1 MVPDLLAVHSGQ
13 GSDVLPA
20 LKEARKMLKNT
31 SRNSRNFLILHS
43 NGVWKT
49 KSSDIKRF
57 SIDLSENF
65 INTVMIS
72 IDEKYGNKTNF
83 FQSFLDGA
91 ESEIK
96 LLKTVLNWRLHF
108 EVLIIFIV
116 CRSTE
121 ELRRRIQKSM
131 CPNHPKP
138 TEKISSIENS
148 TKILTTQ
155 AQPEQKT
162 TM

>member
-20 LKEARKMLKNT
+20 LIEARKMLKTT

-43 NGVWKT
+43 NGAWKT
-49 KSSDIKRF
+49 KSSEVKRF

-72 IDEKYGNKTNF
+72 IDEKYEKRTKF

-91 ESEIK
+91 ESKIN
-96 LLKTVLNWRLHF
+96 LSNTVLG
-108 EVLIIFIV
+108 
-116 CRSTE
+116 
-121 ELRRRIQKSM
+121 
-131 CPNHPKP
+131 
-138 TEKISSIENS
+138 
-148 TKILTTQ
+148 
-155 AQPEQKT
+155 
-162 TM
+162 